1 MDASKN
7 QTDPRIVRTR
17 LLIKE
22 AFVDLLKEM
31 DIEKMT
37 VSKIAARATISRVT
51 FYLHYRDIPDM
62 LEKMADD
69 MIEDIQQI
77 LYSQGEK
84 EYSSNADWLMLTS
97 LLEHFAEHASFYKV
111 TLGSRKTPI
120 FMERLSN
127 ELTKM
132 ITERIKEK
140 GTAKIGNGNEE
151 IQTDIAMWYGSS
163 ALIGTIIAWLRNDLP
178 YTPHF
183 LAKQFYLLAHKLE
196 IDNLLN

>member
-17 LLIKE
+17 HLIKE

-163 ALIGTIIAWLRNDLP
+163 ALIGTIVAWLRNDMP
-178 YTPHF
+178 YSPHF

-196 IDNLLN
+196 IDNLLS

>member
-17 LLIKE
+17 HLIKE

-62 LEKMADD
+62 LEKMADY

-77 LYSQGEK
+77 LYSQGDK
-84 EYSSNADWLMLTS
+84 EYSSNADWLVLTS
-97 LLEHFAEHASFYKV
+97 LLEHFAEHSSFYKE

-140 GTAKIGNGNEE
+140 GNAKIGNGDEE

-163 ALIGTIIAWLRNDLP
+163 ALIGTIVAWLRNDLP

-183 LAKQFYLLAHKLE
+183 LAKQFYLLAHKME

>member
-77 LYSQGEK
+77 LYSQSEK

-140 GTAKIGNGNEE
+140 GTAKIGNGKEE

>member
-17 LLIKE
+17 HLIKE

-77 LYSQGEK
+77 LYARTEK
-84 EYSSNADWLMLTS
+84 QYSSNADWLVLTS
-97 LLEHFAEHASFYKV
+97 LLEHFAEHSSFYKE

-140 GTAKIGNGNEE
+140 GNAKIGNGDEE

-163 ALIGTIIAWLRNDLP
+163 ALIGTIVAWLRNDLP

-183 LAKQFYLLAHKLE
+183 LAKQFYLLAHKME

>member
-7 QTDPRIVRTR
+7 QIDPRIVRTR
-17 LLIKE
+17 HLIKE

-77 LYSQGEK
+77 LYARTEK
-84 EYSSNADWLMLTS
+84 QYSSNADWLVLTS
-97 LLEHFAEHASFYKV
+97 LLEHFAEHSSFYKE

-140 GTAKIGNGNEE
+140 GNAKIGNGDEE

-163 ALIGTIIAWLRNDLP
+163 ALIGTIVAWLRNDLP

-183 LAKQFYLLAHKLE
+183 LAKQFYLLAHKME

>member
-17 LLIKE
+17 HLIKE

-77 LYSQGEK
+77 LYARTEEQ
-84 EYSSNADWLMLTS
+84 YSSNADWLVLTS
-97 LLEHFAEHASFYKV
+97 LLEHFAEHSSFYKE

-140 GTAKIGNGNEE
+140 GNAKIGNGDEE

-163 ALIGTIIAWLRNDLP
+163 ALIGTIVAWLRNDLS

-183 LAKQFYLLAHKLE
+183 LAKQFYLLAHKME

>member
-17 LLIKE
+17 HLIKE

-62 LEKMADD
+62 LEKMADY

-77 LYSQGEK
+77 LYSQGDK
-84 EYSSNADWLMLTS
+84 EYSSNADWLVLTS
-97 LLEHFAEHASFYKV
+97 FLEHFAEHSSFYKE

-140 GTAKIGNGNEE
+140 GNAKIGNGDEE

-163 ALIGTIIAWLRNDLP
+163 ALIGTIVAWLRNDLP

-183 LAKQFYLLAHKLE
+183 LAKQFYLLAHKME

>member
-7 QTDPRIVRTR
+7 QTDPRIIRTR
-17 LLIKE
+17 HLIKE

-77 LYSQGEK
+77 LYARTEEQ
-84 EYSSNADWLMLTS
+84 YSSNADWLVLTS
-97 LLEHFAEHASFYKV
+97 LLEHFAEHASFYKE

-140 GTAKIGNGNEE
+140 GNAKIGNGDEE

-163 ALIGTIIAWLRNDLP
+163 ALIGTIVAWLRNDLP

-183 LAKQFYLLAHKLE
+183 LAKQFYLLAHKME
-196 IDNLLN
+196 IDNLLG

>member
-163 ALIGTIIAWLRNDLP
+163 ALIGTIVAWLRNDMP
-178 YTPHF
+178 YSPHF